1 MIFDR
6 LFSVDRPFFDTVA
19 IKSTQEFIEISF
31 ISGNFF
37 LGKNDSKSLKNGP
50 KMFFSYNF
58 FSNLRNKYP
67 QKRYPERWGLKLRQ
81 IIKND

>member
-6 LFSVDRPFFDTVA
+6 LFSVYRPFFDTVA

-37 LGKNDSKSLKNGP
+37 LGTNGSKSLKNDIP
-50 KMFFSYNF
+50 K
-58 FSNLRNKYP
+58 
-67 QKRYPERWGLKLRQ
+67 EGG
-81 IIKND
+81 